1 MSKTTYIT
9 TPIYYVNSVP
19 HVGHALT
26 MLVCDVTKRYRKMQ
40 GEQVIFLTGTDENG
54 LKVKEAA
61 EAAGESPMA
70 FVDRISKVFEECAQA
85 LNMEYDIFFRT
96 TSERH
101 REAVQ
106 ALFLKLQENGY
117 IYLDK
122 YEGWYDVS
130 AETFVKEADLVDGKS
145 PDGNEVRMVSEENYF
160 FRLSAFGDKLL
171 AFYEEH
177 PEFLNPDVR
186 RNEVVSFVK
195 GGLRDMCITRANAG
209 WGIPVPG
216 DDSKVVYVW
225 FDALINYLAATG
237 WPNEGWE
244 KMWPADVHWMA
255 KEIFTRFHA
264 TLWPAMLMGAG
275 LPLPK
280 AVVAHGWFT
289 FNDAKMSKSK
299 GNVLAH
305 QELIEFF
312 VAAGCKRE
320 LAIDAVRF
328 VLARCLPFE
337 NDTNFTMSEIEKLYN
352 ADLANDLGNAL
363 NRTLSMVNKFT
374 DGLVLPDAPLAE
386 VVEIVKK
393 QKKTAEGHFAVHR
406 LNLALDASLEIVRF
420 LNRFIAEK
428 QPWDLAKNS
437 DPALGSVLNSMLFC
451 LRAAEGLMRPYMP
464 AAADELLRQLG
475 YTPEM
480 ATTDWATIGDPTRL
494 NFGGSVTAPEP
505 MFPRLEIKKMEETL
519 TPAAPVAPPAP
530 KKEAKPAFEPPAE
543 IDITD
548 FMKLNLRVARILEA
562 EAVEGSEKLVK
573 LQVLLGEEKRQIL
586 AGIRKSY
593 VPEDLVGRQVIVVAN
608 LKPRKM
614 MGLESHGM
622 VMAADGP
629 DGTAI
634 LLMPEAE
641 APEGTSVH

>member
-1 MSKTTYIT
+1 
-9 TPIYYVNSVP
+9 
-19 HVGHALT
+19 
-26 MLVCDVTKRYRKMQ
+26 
-40 GEQVIFLTGTDENG
+40 
-54 LKVKEAA
+54 
-61 EAAGESPMA
+61 
-70 FVDRISKVFEECAQA
+70 
-85 LNMEYDIFFRT
+85 
-96 TSERH
+96 
-101 REAVQ
+101 
-106 ALFLKLQENGY
+106 
-117 IYLDK
+117 
-122 YEGWYDVS
+122 
-130 AETFVKEADLVDGKS
+130 
-145 PDGNEVRMVSEENYF
+145 
-160 FRLSAFGDKLL
+160 
-171 AFYEEH
+171 
-177 PEFLNPDVR
+177 
-186 RNEVVSFVK
+186 
-195 GGLRDMCITRANAG
+195 GLRDMCITRANAG

-216 DDSKVVYVW
+216 DDTKVVYVW

-237 WPNEGWE
+237 WPNDGWE

-374 DGLVLPDAPLAE
+374 DGVVLPDAPLAE
-386 VVEIVKK
+386 VIEIVQK

-437 DPALGSVLNSMLFC
+437 DPALGAVLNSMLFC

-475 YTPEM
+475 YAPEM